1 MAKLTRK
8 QKHNRAIAKQCSTA
22 NLAVMTKPKYKV
34 PQRTAGKWE
43 VNTGMVQT
51 VDGIA
56 IAYMAR
62 EESRTVP
69 VERDANAHSIAAL
82 PALVEMLESVYD
94 TLDFWIGQE
103 SIKIPQDVQDE
114 MAEVRA
120 RVKAALAL
128 TIYK

>member
-22 NLAVMTKPKYKV
+22 NLAVMAKPKYKV

-43 VNTGMVQT
+43 VNSGMVQT

-120 RVKAALAL
+120 RVKAVLAL

>member
-1 MAKLTRK
+1 MA
-8 QKHNRAIAKQCSTA
+8 
-22 NLAVMTKPKYKV
+22 KPKYKV

-69 VERDANAHSIAAL
+69 AEWDANAHSIAAL

>member
-1 MAKLTRK
+1 MRFD
-8 QKHNRAIAKQCSTA
+8 
-22 NLAVMTKPKYKV
+22 TKE
-34 PQRTAGKWE
+34 QAE
-43 VNTGMVQT
+43 Q
-51 VDGIA
+51 A
-56 IAYMAR
+56 A
-62 EESRTVP
+62 
-69 VERDANAHSIAAL
+69 RDANAHSIAAL

-120 RVKAALAL
+120 GVKAALAL